1 MQPTSAG
8 EAGEADVPSLLR
20 AYLDAVALIELPRL
34 RLQQATGLT
43 IAQFRILRHLREEP
57 RGQSELAEVVGLSPA
72 GISRLIDRLQ
82 ERRLVTSSRRAAD
95 RRQVEVRITSDGMDL
110 LGDVTLVG
118 DTALERAAEEMS
130 PAQRAR
136 ITSALRELV
145 AEVNARTQPDL
156 PVDLS

>member
-1 MQPTSAG
+1 MQPTA
-8 EAGEADVPSLLR
+8 AGEADVRSLLR

-43 IAQFRILRHLREEP
+43 IPQFRILRHLREEP
-57 RGQSELAEVVGLSPA
+57 RGQSELVQMVGLSPA

-95 RRQVEVRITSDGMDL
+95 RRQVEVRITSDGVNV
-110 LGDVTLVG
+110 LGDVTLLG
-118 DTALERAAEEMS
+118 DTALERAAREMS

-145 AEVNARTQPDL
+145 GEVNARTRSDMPADI
-156 PVDLS
+156 S